1 MKIRVLLIVA
11 FLAGWA
17 VITVHA
23 TTLVRMSLDHLS
35 QASSTVVR
43 GRVVNQESRWNA
55 QHTQIVTLTT
65 IASGQTLKG
74 NAGPTLVIE
83 QMGGVVGHIRSWVP
97 GTALLRPQSEY
108 VFFLQPST
116 IHANRYLLVGMTQ
129 GAFRIY
135 QDASTRQ
142 ERVILP
148 LGFTLSGQAASAQ
161 TSGGVAGSTMPYQAF
176 RQTVASSV
184 GAPLRIPSGLSIPVE
199 IRTAAFQGVGRMD
212 IEGRVTRDLFP
223 NQGVVIP
230 AGSAIYGAA
239 ERVGNNWR
247 IHWTEISTRG
257 GRAPISAISEESAE
271 DSLRGRVLVVTVR

>member
-11 FLAGWA
+11 ILAGWVA
-17 VITVHA
+17 LPARA
-23 TTLVRMSLDHLS
+23 TTLVRMSLDQLA

-43 GRVVNQESRWNA
+43 GRVINQESRWNA
-55 QHTQIVTLTT
+55 QHTQIITLTT

-74 NAGPTLVIE
+74 NAGPTLVVE
-83 QMGGVVGHIRSWVP
+83 QVGGVVGHIRSWVP

-108 VFFLQPST
+108 VLFLQPST
-116 IHANRYLLVGMTQ
+116 THAGRYLLVGMAQ

-135 QDASTRQ
+135 RDAATRQ

-148 LGFTLSGQAASAQ
+148 MGFMLAGQAPSGQ
-161 TSGGVAGSTMPYQAF
+161 TSGSGVGPTVPYQSF

-199 IRTAAFQGVGRMD
+199 ILSAAFQGVGRMD

-223 NQGVVIP
+223 NQSVVVP

-247 IHWTEISTRG
+247 IHWTEISTRA
-257 GRAPISAISEESAE
+257 GRAPISAVSEESAE

>member
-11 FLAGWA
+11 ILVGWA
-17 VITVHA
+17 AIPGRA
-23 TTLVRMSLDHLS
+23 TTLVRMSLQQLA

-43 GRVVNQESRWNA
+43 GRVISQESRWNA
-55 QHTQIVTLTT
+55 QHTQIITLTT

-74 NAGPTLVIE
+74 NAGPMLVVE

-97 GTALLRPQSEY
+97 GTAMLRPQSEY
-108 VFFLQPST
+108 VLFLQTSRT
-116 IHANRYLLVGMTQ
+116 HAQRYLLVGMAQ

-135 QDASTRQ
+135 RDATTRQ

-148 LGFTLSGQAASAQ
+148 LGFTASGQAGSTQASA
-161 TSGGVAGSTMPYQAF
+161 GAEGSTMPYQAF

-184 GAPLRIPSGLSIPVE
+184 SAPLRIPSGLTLPVE
-199 IRTAAFQGVGRMD
+199 IRSAEFQGVGRMD

-230 AGSAIYGAA
+230 AGSAIYGSA
-239 ERVGNNWR
+239 EREGNKWR
-247 IHWTEISTRG
+247 IRWTEISTRG
-257 GRAPISAISEESAE
+257 GRASITAVNEESAE
-271 DSLRGRVLVVTVR
+271 EPLRGQVLVVTVR